1 MQANNLFVVL
11 QRFYQTLSEIKSEI
25 ECIIVTGRKLV
36 EDKAIPESDKFSKRI
51 DMLKELYNK
60 VFKFINFRK
69 EYIKSTIRIFKFIT
83 AWSSHNGIQIHIRI
97 STRLVT
103 RHA

>member
-1 MQANNLFVVL
+1 MHVNNSFVVL

-36 EDKAIPESDKFSKRI
+36 EDKAVAEPDKFSKRI

-60 VFKFINFRK
+60 VFKFINCRK
-69 EYIKSTIRIFKFIT
+69 KYNKVTI
-83 AWSSHNGIQIHIRI
+83 
-97 STRLVT
+97 
-103 RHA
+103 

>member
-1 MQANNLFVVL
+1 M

-36 EDKAIPESDKFSKRI
+36 EDKVVPDSDKFSKRI

-60 VFKFINFRK
+60 VKLNISISLSILEKRYRK
-69 EYIKSTIRIFKFIT
+69 NDSNI
-83 AWSSHNGIQIHIRI
+83 
-97 STRLVT
+97 
-103 RHA
+103 

>member
-1 MQANNLFVVL
+1 MHVNNLFVVL

-36 EDKAIPESDKFSKRI
+36 EDKAVPEPDKFSKRI

-60 VFKFINFRK
+60 VFSLLILGKN
-69 EYIKSTIRIFKFIT
+69 IT
-83 AWSSHNGIQIHIRI
+83 K
-97 STRLVT
+97 
-103 RHA
+103 

>member
-1 MQANNLFVVL
+1 MYTLIIYLL

-36 EDKAIPESDKFSKRI
+36 KDETVPESDKFSKRI

-60 VFKFINFRK
+60 VCELFNSLRMKKRMYLHKRTN
-69 EYIKSTIRIFKFIT
+69 
-83 AWSSHNGIQIHIRI
+83 
-97 STRLVT
+97 
-103 RHA
+103 

>member
-1 MQANNLFVVL
+1 MFTKRIDNIFVIL

-36 EDKAIPESDKFSKRI
+36 EDKVIPEPDKFSKRI

-60 VFKFINFRK
+60 VLMIRK
-69 EYIKSTIRIFKFIT
+69 IYC
-83 AWSSHNGIQIHIRI
+83 
-97 STRLVT
+97 V
-103 RHA
+103 